1 MDKKDLNKYLNAVN
15 VNGEHNYFN
24 KPSKPVVY
32 SYMLMYDDCTPLSEE
47 ISYTKIWE
55 FLKNIAITGSSFG
68 RGMAGAIFFTSTWER
83 ENIAVVL
90 QGMKIQFVLYCTDDR
105 SVSTRLVTN
114 KDSINKFF
122 DNQLK

>member
-1 MDKKDLNKYLNAVN
+1 MDKKDLNKYLNSTNPEVA
-15 VNGEHNYFN
+15 HNFFN

-32 SYMLMYDDCTPLSEE
+32 SYMLMYDDCAPLSED
-47 ISYTKIWE
+47 ISYNSIWE
-55 FLKNIAITGSSFG
+55 FLKKIAVTGSSFG
-68 RGMAGAIFFTSTWER
+68 RGMAGTIFFTSTWER

-105 SVSTRLVTN
+105 SASTRLVTN

-122 DNQLK
+122 EKQLE

>member
-1 MDKKDLNKYLNAVN
+1 MDKKDLNKYLNSVN
-15 VNGEHNYFN
+15 VDGEHNYFN

-32 SYMLMYDDCTPLSEE
+32 SYILMYDDCTPLSEE

-68 RGMAGAIFFTSTWER
+68 RGMAGTIFFTSTWER
-83 ENIAVVL
+83 ENIAFVL
-90 QGMKIQFVLYCTDDR
+90 QGMKMQFVLYCTNDR
-105 SVSTRLVTN
+105 SASTRLVTN

-122 DNQLK
+122 EKQLE

>member
-1 MDKKDLNKYLNAVN
+1 MEQKNLNKYLNSINPDVA
-15 VNGEHNYFN
+15 HNFFN

-32 SYMLMYDDCTPLSEE
+32 SYMLMYDDCAPLSED
-47 ISYTKIWE
+47 ISYNSIWE
-55 FLKNIAITGSSFG
+55 FLKKIAVTGSSFG
-68 RGMAGAIFFTSTWER
+68 RGMAGTIFFTSTWER

-105 SVSTRLVTN
+105 SASTRLVTN